1 MAAILDLSAF
11 AKAHEAVARPALAV
25 AGGAEAG
32 DIAQIHQP
40 FHDFIQCAVIADIKL
55 CGIILLCF
63 FFIIAADTRAGAAAD
78 LGYPKTQYTFSAFLT
93 FSGGNNHARIGN
105 GNTDA
110 GNDFCKGIIINAVI
124 EGGGVNIVGM
134 ADSAVR

>member
-1 MAAILDLSAF
+1 MKRS
-11 AKAHEAVARPALAV
+11 ARPALTI

-55 CGIILLCF
+55 RGIILLCF

-78 LGYPKTQYTFSAFLT
+78 LGYPEAQHTFSAFLT
-93 FSGGNNHARIGN
+93 FSGGNNHACVGY
-105 GNTDA
+105 GYTDA

-124 EGGGVNIVGM
+124 EGGGVNIIGM
-134 ADSAVR
+134 ANSWVR

>member
-1 MAAILDLSAF
+1 M
-11 AKAHEAVARPALAV
+11 RNYP
-25 AGGAEAG
+25 
-32 DIAQIHQP
+32 P
-40 FHDFIQCAVIADIKL
+40 
-55 CGIILLCF
+55 LLL
-63 FFIIAADTRAGAAAD
+63 FIIAADTRAGAAAD

-134 ADSAVR
+134 ADSGYADGMRPTPNTLSRCSACIKSPANS